1 MHLNSPML
9 LRKEA
14 HQVQWMVMNKYRAGQ
29 LKFNL
34 HLISIFPSE
43 FLIRTRIRLI
53 SFSKVITIMYLHL
66 IKFLRGIFLF
76 SRETTLILLEE
87 LMFRLRKD
95 SHLIHLSLF
104 AMKVILRTATREEM
118 QRLVERL

>member
-14 HQVQWMVMNKYRAGQ
+14 HQVQWTVMNKYKVGQ

-34 HLISIFPSE
+34 HLISTFPSE
-43 FLIRTRIRLI
+43 FLIRTRIHLI
-53 SFSKVITIMYLHL
+53 SSSKVITIMYLHQ

-76 SRETTLILLEE
+76 SQETTQILLEE

-95 SHLIHLSLF
+95 SHLTRLSLF
-104 AMKVILRTATREEM
+104 VMKVILRTATREEM
-118 QRLVERL
+118 QRQVERL

>member
-1 MHLNSPML
+1 MHLNFPML

-14 HQVQWMVMNKYRAGQ
+14 HQVQWTEMNKYKAGQ

-34 HLISIFPSE
+34 HLISTFLSE
-43 FLIRTRIRLI
+43 FLIRTRIHLT

-66 IKFLRGIFLF
+66 IKFPRGIFLF
-76 SRETTLILLEE
+76 SRETTQILLEE

-95 SHLIHLSLF
+95 SHLTRLSLF
-104 AMKVILRTATREEM
+104 VMKVILRTATREEM
-118 QRLVERL
+118 QRQVERL

>member
-14 HQVQWMVMNKYRAGQ
+14 HQVQWMVMNTYRAGQ

-76 SRETTLILLEE
+76 SQETTLILLEE
-87 LMFRLRKD
+87 LMLHLRKD
-95 SHLIHLSLF
+95 SHLTHLSPSV
-104 AMKVILRTATREEM
+104 MKVTLRTATREEM
-118 QRLVERL
+118 QRQVERL

>member
-14 HQVQWMVMNKYRAGQ
+14 HQVQWTVMNKYRAGQ

-43 FLIRTRIRLI
+43 FLIRTRIHLI
-53 SFSKVITIMYLHL
+53 SFSKVITIMYLRL

-104 AMKVILRTATREEM
+104 VMKVTLRIATREEM
-118 QRLVERL
+118 QRQVERL